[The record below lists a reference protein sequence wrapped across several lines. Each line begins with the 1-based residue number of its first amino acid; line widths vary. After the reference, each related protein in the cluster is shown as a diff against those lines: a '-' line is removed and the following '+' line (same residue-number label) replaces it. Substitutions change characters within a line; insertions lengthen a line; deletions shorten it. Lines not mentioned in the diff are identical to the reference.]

1 MTKKDI
7 VRWVSDRS
15 ELPQHSVKDIVH
27 KTFEAIVDVLAKE
40 GRLELRNFGV
50 FQIKPR
56 AARKARNP
64 RTGRQVEVPERF
76 VVVFKP
82 GREMEQR
89 TFEIEGTALA
99 EKLRAEADSNPDWE
113 SDDSVEQTGV
123 PTSLGGP

>member
-99 EKLRAEADSNPDWE
+99 EKLRAEADNNPDWE
-113 SDDSVEQTGV
+113 SDVPAEQTGV
-123 PTSLGGP
+123 STTLGGA

>member
-99 EKLRAEADSNPDWE
+99 EKLRAEADNNPDWE
-113 SDDSVEQTGV
+113 SDEPVEQTGV
-123 PTSLGGP
+123 STTLGGS

>member
-1 MTKKDI
+1 VTKKDI

-99 EKLRAEADSNPDWE
+99 EKLRAEADNNPDWE
-113 SDDSVEQTGV
+113 SDVPVEQTGV
-123 PTSLGGP
+123 STTLGGS

>member
-1 MTKKDI
+1 VTKKDI

-99 EKLRAEADSNPDWE
+99 EKLRAEADNNPDWE
-113 SDDSVEQTGV
+113 SDEPVEQTGV
-123 PTSLGGP
+123 STTLGGS

>member
-1 MTKKDI
+1 VTKKDI

-99 EKLRAEADSNPDWE
+99 EQLRAEADNNPDWE
-113 SDDSVEQTGV
+113 SHEPVEQTGV
-123 PTSLGGP
+123 STSLGGP